1 MKDEKPKSA
10 FDWRGP
16 STLVDNMGRIKSDR
30 QRILDA
36 NRVNPEPN
44 ISKSIR
50 ETNSFKAPR

>member
-1 MKDEKPKSA
+1 MNQPKPQSA

-16 STLVDNMGRIKSDR
+16 STLVDSMGRIKSQR
-30 QRILDA
+30 QMLLDA
-36 NRVNPEPN
+36 NRVNPESN